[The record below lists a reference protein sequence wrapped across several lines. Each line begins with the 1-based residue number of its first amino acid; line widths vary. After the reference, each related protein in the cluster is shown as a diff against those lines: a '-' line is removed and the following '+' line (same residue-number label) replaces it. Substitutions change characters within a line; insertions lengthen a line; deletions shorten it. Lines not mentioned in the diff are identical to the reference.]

1 MKVKKREGGCESRGV
16 VVESERWSTLKGG
29 NKTGGGMT
37 VSVLP
42 FLPLQGHWDNRIKKT
57 RTTVS
62 YFINNY
68 LRF

>member
-1 MKVKKREGGCESRGV
+1 MKSEREGRERERTSVRKREGGCESRVVVVVV

-42 FLPLQGHWDNRIKKT
+42 LLPLQGH
-57 RTTVS
+57 
-62 YFINNY
+62 
-68 LRF
+68 LE

>member
-1 MKVKKREGGCESRGV
+1 MKSEREGRERERTSVRKREGGCESRVVVVV

-42 FLPLQGHWDNRIKKT
+42 LLPLQGH
-57 RTTVS
+57 
-62 YFINNY
+62 
-68 LRF
+68 LE